1 MPFLPKD
8 AARAC
13 LRRSRRYLTLAAGN
27 LPDTKI
33 RNDLRRSALVMSMAS
48 VDAYMHWLVFR
59 RISEVRREG
68 DLPKSLAKLD
78 LPFGDLALL
87 ADATINAQR
96 QDRHIRPWVQVKN
109 ALQRQ
114 LLKKTFQSF
123 DEVSTAFS
131 LAGIERGWSRVAEK
145 LGISSED
152 IKLRL
157 NNITHRRNQIVHE
170 GDITR
175 ASRPRRLRYNKINH
189 ATVMSDVDWI
199 EQLLKC
205 VEKVVNEGNP

>member
-8 AARAC
+8 AAHAC
-13 LRRSRRYLTLAAGN
+13 LRRSRRFLTLAAGD
-27 LPDTKI
+27 LPDTRI
-33 RNDLRRSALVMSMAS
+33 RGDLRRSALVMSTAA

-68 DLPKSLAKLD
+68 DLPKSLAKFD

-96 QDRHIRPWVQVKN
+96 QDRSIRPWVQVKN
-109 ALQRQ
+109 ALQKQ

-131 LAGIERGWSRVAEK
+131 LAGIEKGWSRVAEK

-157 NNITHRRNQIVHE
+157 NNIVHRRNQIVHE

-175 ASRPRRLRYNKINH
+175 ASRPRRLRYNEINH
-189 ATVMSDVDWI
+189 ATVVSDVDWI
-199 EQLLKC
+199 EQLLDC
-205 VEKVVNEGNP
+205 VEEVVNEGNP